1 LTYLPTLII
10 FLQLVWDILNLLAF
24 YQDKQPQ
31 LIMRSFRTAQAQL
44 QLEWLTKFF
53 EPNSFR
59 IAMTNNSPLSPTELR
74 TRVELLIDRCTQF
87 FTVGVGQTTGP
98 TYVASS
104 QELALF
110 QLLVSYGISTNQRC
124 NNFIAWGLQPSRP
137 RDLRSYIVDALWRS
151 QQDEFQR
158 AIICDGKMI
167 KALLWLSLL
176 EDMVEPIENL
186 QRLCNALG
194 IKENDSSWNL
204 VHELDRLDQNRNNMA
219 AKQKTMLEKTVYRFE
234 PLVQHCIESSMVTTR
249 KVAELQV
256 SSEQAEH
263 MTDTDITLFDP
274 LQNAERKALMCHMK
288 VYDDTYTYTKWLE
301 IIRRMTH
308 EGAPWHS
315 AERAEW

>member
-1 LTYLPTLII
+1 MLS
-10 FLQLVWDILNLLAF
+10 F

-59 IAMTNNSPLSPTELR
+59 VAVTNDSSLSHSELR

-98 TYVASS
+98 NYVASS

-110 QLLVSYGISTNQRC
+110 QLLVSYGISSNQRC

-158 AIICDGKMI
+158 AIICDAKMI

-176 EDMVEPIENL
+176 EDMPEPIENL
-186 QRLCNALG
+186 KPLCDALG

-219 AKQKTMLEKTVYRFE
+219 AKQKTLLEKTVYRFE
-234 PLVQHCIESSMVTTR
+234 PLVQQCVESSMVTTR
-249 KVAELQV
+249 KIAELQV
-256 SSEQAEH
+256 S
-263 MTDTDITLFDP
+263 D
-274 LQNAERKALMCHMK
+274 
-288 VYDDTYTYTKWLE
+288 LE
-301 IIRRMTH
+301 ILDTAIL
-308 EGAPWHS
+308 
-315 AERAEW
+315 

>member
-1 LTYLPTLII
+1 
-10 FLQLVWDILNLLAF
+10 
-24 YQDKQPQ
+24 
-31 LIMRSFRTAQAQL
+31 MRCFRTVQAQL
-44 QLEWLTKFF
+44 QLEWLTKLF

-59 IAMTNNSPLSPTELR
+59 IPTPASSDSALSPTELR

-87 FTVGVGQTTGP
+87 FTVGVAQTTGP
-98 TYVASS
+98 SYVASS

-110 QLLVSYGISTNQRC
+110 QLLVSYGISSNQRC

-151 QQDEFQR
+151 QQQDEFQR

-176 EDMVEPIENL
+176 EDMAEPIENL
-186 QRLCNALG
+186 QRLCEVLG

-219 AKQKTMLEKTVYRFE
+219 AKQKTLLEKTIYRFE

-256 SSEQAEH
+256 ICSIFNWLSKPKC
-263 MTDTDITLFDP
+263 MRFLLP
-274 LQNAERKALMCHMK
+274 LR
-288 VYDDTYTYTKWLE
+288 T
-301 IIRRMTH
+301 
-308 EGAPWHS
+308 PS
-315 AERAEW
+315 ARL